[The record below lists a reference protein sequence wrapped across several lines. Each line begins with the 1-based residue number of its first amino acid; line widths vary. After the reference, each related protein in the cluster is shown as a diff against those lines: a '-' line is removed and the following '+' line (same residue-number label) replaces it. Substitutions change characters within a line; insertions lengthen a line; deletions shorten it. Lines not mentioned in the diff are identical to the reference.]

1 MALIKTSVGNDFFR
15 PTMSMRIKDYSLAP
29 LNGLVVGLDLYE
41 ILKKRFPLHSAR
53 HFEEMK
59 EQR

>member
-1 MALIKTSVGNDFFR
+1 MNI
-15 PTMSMRIKDYSLAP
+15 RIKDYSRTQ

-41 ILKKRFPLHSAR
+41 ILKKRFPLHSAY

-59 EQR
+59 EQKLRA